1 MFVGGETLYKSP
13 QICHDL
19 IGWLFSIEYIELIV
33 PSLIMLIVA
42 MKQQQLK
49 YNLSRL
55 KVIKVPKSPRYFLHP
70 KTELLT
76 S

>member
-1 MFVGGETLYKSP
+1 
-13 QICHDL
+13 
-19 IGWLFSIEYIELIV
+19 
-33 PSLIMLIVA
+33 MLIVA

-55 KVIKVPKSPRYFLHP
+55 KVIKVPKSPHYFPHLE
-70 KTELLT
+70 TELLT